1 MSDKSIIEWTD
12 ATWNPITGCSVVSA
26 GCKHCYAMKLAGGR
40 LQHHPSRA
48 GLTIDAKAG
57 PVWTGEVRLNGEWL
71 DQPIRWA
78 RQRMVFVCA
87 HSDLF
92 HESVPDE
99 WIDAIFGVMWACL
112 YGRNEQDGHIF
123 QVLTKRAERMRNYF
137 KTDRREAWARAAVNY
152 GGGIDPDGLWDQV
165 AGFDGPHPRIWLG
178 VSVENQEAAD
188 ERIPMLLDTPAAVR
202 WISAEPLLGPVDLT
216 SVANPLGVAE
226 GQRYIN
232 ALGGFAWECSGSEY
246 VDTCNIGASIDWVVA
261 GGESGPCA
269 RPMHPAWAR
278 DLRDQCA
285 VAGTPFMFK
294 QWGEYSGADGITAK
308 ARDWKMVDDHGRTLQ
323 EAGSTA
329 NMGPVIHMA
338 KIGKKA
344 AGRLLDGIEHNGFPI
359 ISK

>member
-26 GCKHCYAMKLAGGR
+26 GCKHCYAMKLAGTR
-40 LQHHPSRA
+40 LQNHPSRQ
-48 GLTIDAKAG
+48 GLTVDTKNG
-57 PVWTGEVRLNGEWL
+57 PVWTGDVRLNSEWL

-87 HSDLF
+87 HADLF

-112 YGRNEQDGHIF
+112 YGRNERDGHIF
-123 QVLTKRAERMRNYF
+123 QVLTKRAERMRDYF
-137 KTDRREAWARAAVNY
+137 KTDRREAWARSAVNY
-152 GGGIDPDGLWDQV
+152 GGGTDPDGVWDQV
-165 AGFDGPHPRIWLG
+165 IGFDGPHPRIWLG
-178 VSVENQEAAD
+178 VSVENQETSD

-202 WISAEPLLGPVDLT
+202 WISAEPLLGPINLRAVEHPNY
-216 SVANPLGVAE
+216 SVLAD
-226 GQRYIN
+226 
-232 ALGGFAWECSGSEY
+232 ALGG
-246 VDTCNIGASIDWVVA
+246 VDSRGTGWGESIQPGPTLDWVVV
-261 GGESGPCA
+261 GGESGPCS
-269 RPMHPAWAR
+269 RPMHPEWAR
-278 DLRDQCA
+278 SLRDQCA
-285 VAGTPFMFK
+285 KTGTPFMFK

-308 ARDWKMVDDHGRTLQ
+308 ARDWKMVDDNGRTLQ